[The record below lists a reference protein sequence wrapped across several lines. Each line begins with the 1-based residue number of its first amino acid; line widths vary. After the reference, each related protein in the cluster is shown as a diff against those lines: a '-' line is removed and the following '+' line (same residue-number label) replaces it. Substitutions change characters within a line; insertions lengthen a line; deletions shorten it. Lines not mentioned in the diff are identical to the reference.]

1 MALLSRFLKLT
12 LGGLVTLSA
21 LVIGYLAVALIGG
34 VLGGSTAS
42 HEATDDRHTVTIGLV
57 AGPIHNDF
65 LLPLNAETQARF
77 AFLEPHDIPVN
88 HPNAEW
94 LMLGWGAR
102 EFYTTVGTY
111 SDVSLGASVK
121 ALFGDSSVMRVDV
134 LGAIGR
140 PDAVRWLP
148 ISRPQYETLLSGIK
162 DSFDPAL
169 QSVPVRPKAQGH
181 FFAAQGAFNLFN
193 TCNTW
198 VGKRLRAAGVRFGVW
213 TPIPASI
220 SLSLWRFHPD
230 KTAGK

>member
-1 MALLSRFLKLT
+1 MALLSRLLKLT
-12 LGGLVTLSA
+12 LGGLATLST
-21 LVIGYLAVALIGG
+21 LVMCYLAAGLVGG

-42 HEATDDRHTVTIGLV
+42 LEATGGQHTITIGLV
-57 AGPIHNDF
+57 AGPIHDDF
-65 LLPLNAETQARF
+65 LLPLNAQTQARF
-77 AFLEPHDIPVN
+77 AFLEPHDIPIN

-102 EFYTTVGTY
+102 EFYTSVGTY
-111 SDVSLGASVK
+111 SDVSLSASAK
-121 ALFGDSSVMRVDV
+121 AIFGDTSVMRVDV

-140 PDAVRWLP
+140 PDVVRWLH
-148 ISRPQYETLLSGIK
+148 ISLPQYEALLSGIK
-162 DSFDPAL
+162 NSFDPAL
-169 QSVPVRPKAQGH
+169 TPVPELPKTQGH

-198 VGKRLRAAGVRFGVW
+198 VGKRLRAAGIPFGAW